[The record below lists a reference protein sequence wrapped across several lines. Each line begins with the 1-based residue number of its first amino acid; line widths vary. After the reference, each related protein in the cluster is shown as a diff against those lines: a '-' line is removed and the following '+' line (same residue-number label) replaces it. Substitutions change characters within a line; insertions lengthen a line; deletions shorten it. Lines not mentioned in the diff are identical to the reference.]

1 MTSAGATAGWMNV
14 SSPTCTSWPTS
25 AMIGVK
31 KIASANSAATTSDDR
46 PVRAP
51 SATPAPLST

>member
-1 MTSAGATAGWMNV
+1 MAGWMNV

-25 AMIGVK
+25 AMIGMK
-31 KIASANSAATTSDDR
+31 RIASANSAATTTDDR